1 MNFPYYIA
9 KRYLFSKKG
18 TNAINVISAVSM
30 GGIAVAT
37 MALIV
42 VLSVFNGFH
51 DLVASFFTTFDPQ
64 LQIVP
69 TMGKDAP
76 TDDPILTQIKRL
88 PSIKTSKRW

>member
-42 VLSVFNGFH
+42 VLSVFR
-51 DLVASFFTTFDPQ
+51 
-64 LQIVP
+64 
-69 TMGKDAP
+69 
-76 TDDPILTQIKRL
+76 LTWLRNAWKTKHL
-88 PSIKTSKRW
+88 PSIKTSKQW